1 MKVYSN
7 DKYISRN
14 KKISK
19 VLMIT
24 SLVFLGFSFI
34 AMLNTSTNSTVFFL
48 SLIAGLLGI
57 ILSTLNIPLSNR
69 FGTSP
74 RPDELI
80 TRSLKGLGDEFSL
93 FHYSAD
99 APHLLV
105 SHNGIWIL
113 MPYMV
118 KGKVQY
124 DGYRRKWKLAK
135 TGNFLTR
142 FFGSEGLG
150 NPTKEAHY
158 LVKDFNNSVRKKPE
172 FRSLPSPTPVALF
185 LTEPIQFEVDETPF
199 PVMSSEKIKPF
210 MRRSTNLPKEDQAN
224 IQKYLEDLLLKFRS
238 DF

>member
-105 SHNGIWIL
+105 SQNGIWIL
-113 MPYMV
+113 MPYMI

-124 DGYRRKWKLAK
+124 DGDRRKWKLVK

-142 FFGSEGLG
+142 LFSSEGLG

-158 LVKDFNNSVRKKPE
+158 LVKDFKNSVSKKQE
-172 FRSLPSPTPVALF
+172 FRSLPNPTPVALF
-185 LTEPIQFEVDETPF
+185 LTEPIQFEVDEAPF
-199 PVMSSEKIKPF
+199 PVISSEKIKPF
-210 MRRSTNLPKEDQAN
+210 MHRSSNLPKEDQAN
-224 IQKYLEDLLLKFRS
+224 IQKYLEDLLINFRS